1 MLPTCESST
10 YMAFTERNAALHR
23 VNQQVNNMR
32 DRRQHRKK
40 RDRPFYVFRLTWA
53 FTQSWTSMY
62 SRMLLND
69 LPPLPPI
76 RKPSAKN
83 YIVNRQEDFLP
94 GQLGDSEES
103 QIRPKTT
110 ERRTNIGA
118 VRKSSDEDSLS
129 SSTGNWIDWYLFEY
143 ENFYSLTF
151 QMEDLKRN
159 LLCVVVA
166 RKPEQKVKMKKLV
179 LIVSYKRM

>member
-1 MLPTCESST
+1 
-10 YMAFTERNAALHR
+10 
-23 VNQQVNNMR
+23 
-32 DRRQHRKK
+32 
-40 RDRPFYVFRLTWA
+40 
-53 FTQSWTSMY
+53 
-62 SRMLLND
+62 MLLND

-94 GQLGDSEES
+94 GQLESSEES

-129 SSTGNWIDWYLFEY
+129 SSTDGRSKKKSSLCCCGTKTGAESEDEEVGADSFLQENVDDGDIDTDSE
-143 ENFYSLTF
+143 SS
-151 QMEDLKRN
+151 R
-159 LLCVVVA
+159 
-166 RKPEQKVKMKKLV
+166 VK
-179 LIVSYKRM
+179 IS